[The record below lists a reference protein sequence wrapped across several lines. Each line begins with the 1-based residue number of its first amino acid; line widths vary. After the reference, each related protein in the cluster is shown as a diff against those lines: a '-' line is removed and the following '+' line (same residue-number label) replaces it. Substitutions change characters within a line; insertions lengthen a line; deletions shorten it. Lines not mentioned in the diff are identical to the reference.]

1 MWVHHQQQRL
11 SLNELPRDGAHW
23 MMGAGSHIN
32 PHELVSGWTREH
44 DEIKKQV
51 ASSLNGGELLYMQ
64 AMSCVGS
71 HQIKYCK

>member
-1 MWVHHQQQRL
+1 MDQ
-11 SLNELPRDGAHW
+11 GAVESKT
-23 MMGAGSHIN
+23 GKKK
-32 PHELVSGWTREH
+32 H

-71 HQIKYCK
+71 HHFKYCK

>member
-1 MWVHHQQQRL
+1 
-11 SLNELPRDGAHW
+11 

-32 PHELVSGWTREH
+32 PQELVDGSGSSRIQDGEKQKH
-44 DEIKKQV
+44 DKIKKQV

-71 HQIKYCK
+71 HHFKYCKWEKASEKKGEK